1 MENPVSAMS
10 DGHTHVFLG
19 TGHEKNE
26 RKTWAVIVLCGAM
39 MVVEIVGGSLYGSL
53 ALVADGLHMSTHA
66 GAMLIA
72 ALAYTYARRHAQDAR
87 FVFGTGKLGDLAGFS
102 SAIVLAMIAALI
114 GYEAIVR
121 FLSPIPIRFAEAIPI
136 AVVGLMVNIVSAWL
150 LSGSDHDHGHSH
162 GHGHDH
168 DENHSEHEHESSEN
182 EHESERREMATAQGV
197 IELSIFE
204 QGTPPRFRLTFVA
217 QPAADSVRPV
227 GLETPRPLGL
237 ETQRPDGTRQSF
249 SFVNRG
255 AYWESKEEIPE
266 PHAFKVTLQLADG
279 RHEVTFE
286 EHAHEHAVHAGSS
299 AAHRDYNIR
308 SAYIHVLADAAVSVL
323 AITGLVLAR
332 GFGWMWMDPLAGVIG
347 AAVIANWSY
356 GLIRDTGRILLDM
369 NPDQGMTA
377 KVREAIESD
386 GDRLVDLHLWR
397 LGPGH
402 LGAVVSVLTN
412 KPRDCAF
419 YRERLKDYK
428 SLSHVTVEVTNTG
441 A

>member
-1 MENPVSAMS
+1 MENSVSALS

-26 RKTWAVIVLCGAM
+26 RKTWAVIILCGAM

-72 ALAYTYARRHAQDAR
+72 ALAYTYARRHALDAR

-150 LSGSDHDHGHSH
+150 LSGSDHGHDHGHSH
-162 GHGHDH
+162 GQ
-168 DENHSEHEHESSEN
+168 NHSDHEQ
-182 EHESERREMATAQGV
+182 ESERREIATAQGV
-197 IELSIFE
+197 VELSIFE
-204 QGTPPRFRLTFVA
+204 EDTPPRFRLSFA
-217 QPAADSVRPV
+217 ARPAGDSV
-227 GLETPRPLGL
+227 GPLGL
-237 ETQRPDGTRQSF
+237 ETQRPDGARQSF

-266 PHAFKVTLQLADG
+266 PHAFKVSLQLADG

-286 EHAHEHAVHAGSS
+286 EHAHEHAAHVGSS

-332 GFGWMWMDPLAGVIG
+332 AFGWMWMDPLAGVIG
-347 AAVIANWSY
+347 AVVIANWSY

-412 KPRDCAF
+412 KRRDCAF
-419 YRERLKDYK
+419 YRERLKNYK